1 VELPSNLARYG
12 VNGIYYDS
20 LSGLC
25 WFGYG
30 TVAASEHTSYLAK
43 SRMKVASKFLTH
55 GDMPEPPELLNDL
68 PTVTTPPWYANSGET
83 EPRTFPALL
92 SSAWKAPD
100 GTLGLVFCNISDDE
114 HEVKYELHRKSKTQK
129 RGYRNSSCS

>member
-68 PTVTTPPWYANSGET
+68 PTVTTPPCSRRCS
-83 EPRTFPALL
+83 PRLGRHLTGRSALF
-92 SSAWKAPD
+92 SA
-100 GTLGLVFCNISDDE
+100 T
-114 HEVKYELHRKSKTQK
+114 
-129 RGYRNSSCS
+129 YRMMSMR